1 MIQSFRPIRRDLSLS
16 ASPFLRWL
24 HATLR
29 HVVEDSFEMRR
40 RLKLHPNIWST
51 RVFREGPLEEL
62 FYDGRTLQALDD
74 ILMGE
79 TLSTSNITFVLFAY
93 TYRHMYYISFLFFRF
108 VCGKFLKV
116 PYFSPAILKN
126 PCFKVWLACTIPIL
140 ARWTKRCDSNVQNGG
155 SRLPRAAAS
164 SLKKKCL
171 NLCSPLHCEIL
182 GLGAIVS
189 RFLI

>member
-1 MIQSFRPIRRDLSLS
+1 MIDSFRPIRRDLSLS

-40 RLKLHPNIWST
+40 RLKLHPNIRST

-93 TYRHMYYISFLFFRF
+93 TYEHTSIFHFSFSDLF
-108 VCGKFLKV
+108 VEN
-116 PYFSPAILKN
+116 S
-126 PCFKVWLACTIPIL
+126 
-140 ARWTKRCDSNVQNGG
+140 
-155 SRLPRAAAS
+155 
-164 SLKKKCL
+164 
-171 NLCSPLHCEIL
+171 
-182 GLGAIVS
+182 
-189 RFLI
+189 

>member
-1 MIQSFRPIRRDLSLS
+1 MIHSFPTIRRDLSLS

-40 RLKLHPNIWST
+40 RLKLHPNIRST

-93 TYRHMYYISFLFFRF
+93 TCQRTIFHFSFSDLFVENSWRYHTSPLPFWKTP
-108 VCGKFLKV
+108 VLKCGLHVLYQYWQDEQKDVTVMCKMGDQGYLE
-116 PYFSPAILKN
+116 L
-126 PCFKVWLACTIPIL
+126 LL
-140 ARWTKRCDSNVQNGG
+140 LLRR
-155 SRLPRAAAS
+155 
-164 SLKKKCL
+164 KKCP

>member
-1 MIQSFRPIRRDLSLS
+1 MIDAYPPIGIGRDLSLS
-16 ASPFLRWL
+16 TSPFLEWI

-29 HVVEDSFEMRR
+29 HVVEDSFEMR

-74 ILMGE
+74 IVMGDPKYIKYH
-79 TLSTSNITFVLFAY
+79 LHYLHYLHVQIIFHFSFYFFRY
-93 TYRHMYYISFLFFRF
+93 TY
-108 VCGKFLKV
+108 GKILEGTI
-116 PYFSPAILKN
+116 PPSPAILKN
-126 PCFKVWLACTIPIL
+126 PCFKVWLACALPIL

-164 SLKKKCL
+164 LPSKKNALTCVHHSTVKY
-171 NLCSPLHCEIL
+171 
-182 GLGAIVS
+182 
-189 RFLI
+189 

>member
-1 MIQSFRPIRRDLSLS
+1 MIQFFRQIRRNLSLS

-40 RLKLHPNIWST
+40 RLKLHPNIRST

-79 TLSTSNITFVLFAY
+79 TLSTSNITFVLFAFCIY
-93 TYRHMYYISFLFFRF
+93 QNMYLFHSFSFFFRF

-116 PYFSPAILKN
+116 PYFSPAILKT
-126 PCFKVWLACTIPIL
+126 PV
-140 ARWTKRCDSNVQNGG
+140 
-155 SRLPRAAAS
+155 
-164 SLKKKCL
+164 LKCGLHVLYQYWQDEQKDVTVMCKMGDQGCLELLLLRRKKM
-171 NLCSPLHCEIL
+171 P
-182 GLGAIVS
+182 
-189 RFLI
+189 